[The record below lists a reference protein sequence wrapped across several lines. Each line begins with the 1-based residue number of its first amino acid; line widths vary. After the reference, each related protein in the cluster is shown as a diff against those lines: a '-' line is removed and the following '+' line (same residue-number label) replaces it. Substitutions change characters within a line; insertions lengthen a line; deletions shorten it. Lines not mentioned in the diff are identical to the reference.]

1 MSRPLKKGVDYFP
14 HDTDASTRQ
23 TLRSLQ
29 RKYGNDG
36 YAAWFK
42 LLENLGRRDDLM
54 ICYSDEETAKNLVE
68 DLRMPQQRAEEI
80 IDFMA
85 DLEAIDYELWH
96 QNRII
101 FSANFAQRLK
111 GVFSKRK
118 SDREKKTPDKP
129 QAQAPRQKIT
139 LEPSLKQQPMP
150 ISQPQPEDDMPFGLT
165 MQDVENYQ
173 RIVNAICDEA
183 QKFGLPTHSGNI
195 DDAVELANK
204 YSLEWVLEAIRRTG
218 DGREQTWRYV
228 KGILRKWEAKG
239 EIDQPGDRNK
249 QPEPD
254 ANALDAWG
262 GTL

>member
-42 LLENLGRRDDLM
+42 LLENLGRRDDLA
-54 ICYSDEETAKNLVE
+54 IHYYDEEAAKNLVE
-68 DLRMPQQRAEEI
+68 DFRITRQLTEEI

-85 DLEAIDYELWH
+85 DLEAIDYDLWH
-96 QNRII
+96 QRKII
-101 FSANFAQRLK
+101 YSANFAERLK

-129 QAQAPRQKIT
+129 PQPHPSPAKRPKIVLEIQEPQQAP
-139 LEPSLKQQPMP
+139 P
-150 ISQPQPEDDMPFGLT
+150 DDDLPFGLT
-165 MQDVENYQ
+165 QQEVQQYQ
-173 RIVNAICDEA
+173 YIVNTICDEA
-183 QKFGLPTHSGNI
+183 EKYGLPTHQGNI
-195 DDAVELANK
+195 DEAVELVHK
-204 YSLEWVLEAIRRTG
+204 YSMEWVLEAIRRTG
-218 DGREQTWRYV
+218 DGKEQTWRYL

-239 EIDQPGDRNK
+239 EIDQPGDRKK
-249 QPEPD
+249 QEEPD
-254 ANALDAWG
+254 QNALDAWG